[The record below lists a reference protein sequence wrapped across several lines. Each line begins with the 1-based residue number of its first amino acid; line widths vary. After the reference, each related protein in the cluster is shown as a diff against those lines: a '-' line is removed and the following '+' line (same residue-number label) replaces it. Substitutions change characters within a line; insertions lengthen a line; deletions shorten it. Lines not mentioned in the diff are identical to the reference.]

1 LLSRF
6 LHRSVLVA
14 AVNAHVRHASVLARS
29 VQGAVIIV
37 GFAVA
42 LEHLSIGRTIVLAA
56 FSITFGGIVLALA
69 LAFGMA
75 GKDLAR
81 DFLEKN
87 VKSSQEGEKRDEIQ
101 HL

>member
-1 LLSRF
+1 MLSRF
-6 LHRSVLVA
+6 LHRSVLIA
-14 AVNAHVRHASVLARS
+14 AVNAHMRQAAALARS
-29 VQGAVIIV
+29 VQAAALIF

-69 LAFGMA
+69 LAFGLA

-81 DFLEKN
+81 GFLDRN
-87 VKSSQEGEKRDEIQ
+87 VKPDPEASQKDEIK